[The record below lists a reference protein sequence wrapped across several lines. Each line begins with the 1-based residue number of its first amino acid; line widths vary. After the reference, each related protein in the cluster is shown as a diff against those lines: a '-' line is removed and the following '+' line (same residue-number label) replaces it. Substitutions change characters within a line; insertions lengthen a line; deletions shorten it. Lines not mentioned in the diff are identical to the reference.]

1 MVKFCMS
8 APSASRS
15 SALPLL
21 IALFA
26 LNGVTVSTLY
36 WAQSMASLA
45 RLEMGSSLWVSLMP
59 SATLAGYACGVA
71 ALAALVR
78 DMTIANGLGLHALV
92 LGVGLGS
99 AAVTPS
105 APLIMLACLI
115 IGIGCS
121 LTQRV
126 LACAASAVSA
136 SHRGPVI
143 GCVIASG
150 LVGIIGARGLVP
162 AASAMVGWRMMFML
176 DAGLV
181 CCCGIVAAIA
191 ALRVDRCGW
200 EMDTAPLPNAWVLW
214 QREPILRRA
223 ALQQGFVFAMFN
235 AGWAVFPRL
244 ASRGSASGAMSMGVI
259 ALLGAVAALAAGW
272 ICKRRRPSEVASS
285 ALGAVVFA
293 GTAAVAARG
302 TGSLGIAMA
311 LLDMGTQTA
320 LVANQAQ
327 AQALAT
333 SPAMRGR
340 VAAIVT
346 TIGFA
351 AGALGAAIGNAV
363 L

>member
-1 MVKFCMS
+1 ML
-8 APSASRS
+8 APSVSRS

-45 RLEMGSSLWVSLMP
+45 RLDMGSSLWASLMP

-71 ALAALVR
+71 ALAALAR
-78 DMTIANGLGLHALV
+78 DMTTASGLGLHALV

-99 AAVTPS
+99 AAVAPS
-105 APLIMLACLI
+105 APLITLACLI
-115 IGIGCS
+115 VGIGCS
-121 LTQRV
+121 LTQRA

-136 SHRGPVI
+136 SYRGPVI
-143 GCVIASG
+143 GYVIASG
-150 LVGIIGARGLVP
+150 LVGIIGARALVP

-191 ALRVDRCGW
+191 AQRVDRRGW
-200 EMDTAPLPNAWVLW
+200 ETDPAPLPNARVLW
-214 QREPILRRA
+214 QREPTLRRA
-223 ALQQGFVFAMFN
+223 ALQQGVVFAMFN

-244 ASRGSASGAMSMGVI
+244 VSHEGASGAISMGVV
-259 ALLGAVAALAAGW
+259 AVLGAVAALIAGW
-272 ICKRRRPSEVASS
+272 VCKRRRPSEVASS
-285 ALGAVVFA
+285 GLCAVLFA
-293 GTAAVAARG
+293 ATAAVATKG
-302 TGSLGIAMA
+302 TGPLAFAAMA
-311 LLDMGTQTA
+311 LLDVGTQTA